1 MKTKKEEKAPSRF
14 TRGEKVTAKS
24 ARHHG
29 RKASAKSPS
38 KQELVEK
45 MAALTPL

>member
-1 MKTKKEEKAPSRF
+1 MKTKKKEHGPSRF

-29 RKASAKSPS
+29 RKTSKKSPS
-38 KQELVEK
+38 KAEMIEK
-45 MAALTPL
+45 LEALTPL